1 MYDSLNLGKFSWQY
15 QDKGLGERGGGES
28 SGMYLPSCAAYY
40 LPEFGAVSSYLSP
53 QSPAPRRMAYPFPG
67 ALPPAPGA
75 RDPAPFGSAEAP
87 LGWRT
92 GRVSYP
98 YAAPGEPAERDGLPP
113 PPPAPQQPPPTS
125 VADLLLGGGAV
136 YSQRRHLLQQ
146 QHQQRR
152 PSPERAAA
160 AARHFYPVKGG
171 ALPQPSDVFFD
182 AAYCGVGVIGEGGGG
197 GLASFHNQ
205 QQQQQQQLLQAAREA
220 EPVPGGKTKPAED
233 PRQEP
238 GAVPHS
244 RLDQQRGGVAVLSG
258 LTTGKIFSNSNGART
273 RKKRCPYTKFQIR
286 ELEREFFFNVYINK
300 EKRVQLSRILNL
312 SDRQVK
318 IWFQN
323 RRMKEKKLN
332 RDRLQYFSGNP
343 LL

>member
-1 MYDSLNLGKFSWQY
+1 MYDGLNLGTFSWQC

-28 SGMYLPSCAAYY
+28 SAMYRPSCAAYF

-53 QSPAPRRMAYPFPG
+53 QSPTPRRMAYPFPG
-67 ALPPAPGA
+67 AFAPAPGS
-75 RDPAPFGSAEAP
+75 RDPAPFGSAAGA
-87 LGWRT
+87 LGWRS
-92 GRVSYP
+92 GSVACP
-98 YAAPGEPAERDGLPP
+98 YAAPGEPAERERLPP
-113 PPPAPQQPPPTS
+113 PPPPPAAPQQPPPTS
-125 VADLLLGGGAV
+125 VSDLLLGGGAV
-136 YSQRRHLLQQ
+136 YSERRHRQQ
-146 QHQQRR
+146 MQQRR

-160 AARHFYPVKGG
+160 RHFCPVKGG
-171 ALPQPSDVFFD
+171 ALPQSSDIFFD
-182 AAYCGVGVIGEGGGG
+182 AAYCGGGGGGG
-197 GLASFHNQ
+197 GLASFHTP
-205 QQQQQQQLLQAAREA
+205 QQLLLRGARKA

-238 GAVPHS
+238 GAAPHS
-244 RLDQQRGGVAVLSG
+244 RLDQQRGVAAVLSG
-258 LTTGKIFSNSNGART
+258 LTTGKTFSNTSGAWT
-273 RKKRCPYTKFQIR
+273 RKKRSPYTKFQIR